1 MKIRLM
7 LVAAIMYLGLTACDD
22 TTDTLGDSLTH
33 TADKF
38 ELITDTF
45 GVSTRS
51 ITVDSVLSTST
62 YPYIGHVKDTE
73 TGSYVQSSFS
83 SQLSVLQT
91 IFYGSPKE
99 DRLKCDKDEWGN
111 YIADKCY
118 IGVYFNSFKGDTINP
133 MKLTLH
139 ELAKPLE

>member
-1 MKIRLM
+1 MKIRII
-7 LVAAIMYLGLTACDD
+7 LVAAFMYLGLTACDD

-38 ELITDTF
+38 QLLTDTF

-51 ITVDSVLSTST
+51 MTIDSVLASSI

-73 TGSYVQSSFS
+73 TGSYIESSFS

-91 IFYGSPKE
+91 IFYSSPKE
-99 DRLKCDKDEWGN
+99 DSIKCEKD
-111 YIADKCY
+111 
-118 IGVYFNSFKGDTINP
+118 
-133 MKLTLH
+133 
-139 ELAKPLE
+139 